1 MAEPIAEDEIK
12 KRATRRLI
20 VAVSLVALAAGILT
34 WLSHYKPTAPVTRP
48 AAETVPPPPSI
59 APAPEPAPE
68 TTPVAPAPGEPV
80 AETGQQPE
88 PPPAPPAAPTPAPSA
103 GGLAPTLGAP
113 PPPKVASKP
122 LPPPGP
128 GPKPQPAE
136 VVKPLVKAEPPA
148 PSAPATAPAAPAA
161 APHAPSGYVVQF
173 GVFANPQNALQL
185 VERLRA
191 AGIEAQTETRVI
203 LPPFK
208 SRAEAE
214 AALARLKAKGIDAV
228 VVAR

>member
-1 MAEPIAEDEIK
+1 MAEPMAEDEIK

-34 WLSHYKPTAPVTRP
+34 WLSHYKPTPPVTRP
-48 AAETVPPPPSI
+48 AAETVPPPPII

-68 TTPVAPAPGEPV
+68 ATPVTPAPGEPV
-80 AETGQQPE
+80 AESGQPPE
-88 PPPAPPAAPTPAPSA
+88 PPPAPPATATPSPSA
-103 GGLAPTLGAP
+103 GLPPTLGAP
-113 PPPKVASKP
+113 PPPRVASKP

-128 GPKPQPAE
+128 KTPPAE
-136 VVKPLVKAEPPA
+136 VVKPLVKAEPA
-148 PSAPATAPAAPAA
+148 APAAPAA
-161 APHAPSGYVVQF
+161 VPAPAAAPHGPSGYVVQF

-214 AALARLKAKGIDAV
+214 AALARLRAKGIDAV